1 MALRDTFLNMLGVE
15 TPEVQ
20 KTSNGAIKSARDFLR
35 YGNREKLYPS
45 WSDIQMPD
53 SDMYRGYSYAVIQK
67 RGNKVASLAKNNL
80 KTWAKQ
86 EIVDEY
92 QKREEQVLHPYLKVI
107 EDSTKFTEKQF
118 WKNISIYL
126 DLAGR
131 YYLGVIR
138 NEIKPLNPKLPVITT
153 DPTEFVMLNPYEIR
167 RVIDKNGNVA
177 GYIERKKDGRYR
189 EWPLHQI
196 IEMRE
201 LNPFDPE
208 NSQWAMT
215 DAAKSAVYTI
225 NQSSDYTKQSLNG
238 NIDAPGI
245 ITTDVLLSDEDF
257 ANFRARVTQHVKG
270 EPLFGNGTGAIKW
283 DSMQVDLDKAALMDI
298 NEINRTELFAVSGT
312 SKTSLGI
319 EQSGTTR
326 ETARVQSEQ
335 FISDTAQ
342 PRLEDIVDFLNLD
355 YKKYY
360 TREYKKTGYTIE
372 VESAVGRDYDTET
385 KATALKQTQFQLAMQ
400 LIQSGYTTQS
410 AYQFAEGNIE
420 FEDLELEKGLD
431 KPKNPE
437 QPEEGLE
444 NNPTG
449 PQNGPQSGSGSG
461 NGNNNVPENNSLE
474 NAINDLSELEPH
486 ADLIENGGKGSGN
499 FDHAGRPGL
508 VGGSAPSGSVSH
520 SEEETPEN
528 VVKTGIDVNHPIL
541 TALSSKGIGSS
552 LSRTEVE
559 SLARSYLEK
568 AGFDLSE
575 DTLMSFS
582 DKGNSK
588 DVLSAIEHG
597 RLATAKH
604 RVEDVLKD
612 DIGWHNPR
620 TFGENVGLDTHGMK
634 EGDEFVQ
641 SKEDYFKTW
650 TDYDSQV
657 DKKLEKHKNFLELNG
672 GKGSGNFGHAGRPGE
687 VGGSAPSGSVSGSSV
702 YDKIS
707 KLTVHDKQYKFGDD
721 VLRAKSCEF
730 LPEPDVLIIEGEG
743 MNERD
748 ERIQVLGYLDNYPS
762 DDDITKALRF
772 HRLKPLTELANPG
785 TEDWGIISK
794 TLEHMDEEPSKKE
807 SRETAVL
814 KRQIRKAQEDNAGI
828 TSLKQ
833 LVRSNEKAVK
843 STEKAIKTLTGLLG
857 KGYGDDKI
865 KQKIKD
871 TKSLLQT
878 LKKSADAN
886 KKRLEEKTK
895 ELDDRFKNSY
905 YFAVNGGEG
914 SGNFGH
920 LGRPGLIGGSS
931 KDGYRG
937 ISFSKSAEESFKE
950 YPNRKKEFDRVVEEF
965 RKIGLKRGFHFTM
978 NAFDVAAKGEGL
990 FDVGK
995 YSGRTVTETAEG
1007 GSTVYISP
1015 TLLKEGIGK
1024 KSNFEKD
1031 GKTYEVDDTFA
1042 GVLRHELGHLFMTQ
1056 LFLTEYKGKVSGDLS
1071 QSAFD
1076 RYNNDI
1082 LFNSKCN
1089 RPFLGGKWSY
1099 YADMG
1104 SGEAIAEAFSNPDYS
1119 EDTKKVFDYV
1129 KSYNPKKNSLE
1140 EYQQNSTKE
1149 NVIVACIGYPVDDEA
1164 LKEYMA
1170 KVEKNQ
1176 CTCGHE
1182 HKVETFINEVREDE
1196 AKIVSEEYKDF
1207 LTEVREIEKET
1218 IDAVANKL
1226 TINAFEPDDI
1236 ITPKKK
1242 KSLLEKLKNA
1252 IHNYWWIIFPL
1263 FASNSMSKRN
1273 EEFDEDIEFVFN
1285 NDLQTG
1291 VDDNAE
1297 RVAEGHLETILK
1309 DILDASN
1316 RAYTK
1321 VVENA
1326 AAEVIIKVYDE
1337 NPEKLSDYFDEKPT
1351 MADALE
1357 SIQKTDI
1364 LEENRKIYEKANKMA
1379 FEGFKRED
1387 IVKAIRNEYSH
1398 ISETRATLIARNETA
1413 RAFGRSQFEADK
1425 QFLNSIGKME
1435 QAYKVWYSR
1444 RPESE
1449 KDKICAFCQEL
1460 IDRSNANPIP
1470 FEEPF
1475 LKYGDSMEV
1484 VENGKVKIFTANY
1497 ENIEGGTLHPNC
1509 ACGYHLVFKNSAGE
1523 FVKTL
1528 NGGKGSGNWGHAGR
1542 PGEVGGSAPQGS
1554 QNPET
1559 TDESYESLRAEE
1571 DSLGYL
1577 LELEYGSNIVKYVK
1591 EQLGAVKTVEKYL
1604 DKVPEDMREQM
1615 TRGLETTKKDLERAV
1630 EIHKK
1635 TLGDD
1640 LTAENFEEKYEAY
1653 KKSMQTRLDE
1663 VRAKIGKMRSEKR
1676 TIDLVADSKT
1686 PDMDYI
1692 GSEKKRIDIARK
1704 SIGIFED
1711 DGSLASDWLNGEIGE
1726 AKPEIRKAIEKDKE
1740 LRQACLSQMY
1750 YDSNSKAD
1758 FKDWLKTPVT
1768 LRRVQFSDKVNKDSG
1783 FLSFSQYGE
1792 WEGTGQG
1799 HNKTFPGD
1807 ILEVKIKP
1815 QDTLGSIPA
1824 HEGYAYVEGEVMV
1837 PTELVV
1843 KALEKKQKNNL
1854 DKNVNGGKG
1863 SGNFGHSGRPGL
1875 VGGSAPAGT
1884 SPAVAI
1890 YVTGEEAKMDF
1901 DTILQRR
1908 DLQQKLK
1915 RMRKIDDFNDDVVA
1929 EMKKLQFTDEEIE
1942 RWRAM
1947 ILAKEVVHIMDRD
1960 KRREK
1965 RAQISDSAEQKE
1977 AIEKV
1982 VDSVEMEDKDKTWLR
1997 NNCDVEMAQAL
2008 SREIDRAKE
2017 SGIDKIRL
2025 KLNDSKSIN
2034 GRMGYIAGRDEYE
2047 LTLRKGLLR
2056 DTEQTKASRERQ
2068 GPNGGRYKSSDDI
2081 GGTFAHEFGHA
2092 LETVFA
2098 KSLVGD
2104 RGIAKSSMYMGEIT
2118 SFTSRAIVE
2127 QAKRNMIAKGIGK
2140 EELFRNA
2147 DNKYMSAYGRVNVR
2161 EAIAESHANPNFSEF
2176 TREVENIVT
2185 RKVPIDKDLLDPI
2198 LNRINFREK
2207 QYQEFLHGKD

>member
-437 QPEEGLE
+437 QPEEPESEPE
-444 NNPTG
+444 NG
-449 PQNGPQSGSGSG
+449 PVRPKNGPQSGSGSG
-461 NGNNNVPENNSLE
+461 NDNNSVPENNSLE
-474 NAINDLSELEPH
+474 SAINDLSELEPH

-552 LSRTEVE
+552 LPRTEVE

-604 RVEDVLKD
+604 RIEDVLKD

-657 DKKLEKHKNFLELNG
+657 DKKLGKHKNFLELNG
-672 GKGSGNFGHAGRPGE
+672 GKGSGNFGHSGRPGE

-702 YDKIS
+702 DDKIS

-721 VLRAKSCEF
+721 VFRAKSCEF
-730 LPEPDVLIIEGEG
+730 IPYPEVLIIEGEG

-748 ERIQVLGYLDNYPS
+748 ERVQVLGYLDNYPS
-762 DDDITKALRF
+762 DIDITRALRF
-772 HRLKPLTELANPG
+772 HRLKPLTELADVG
-785 TEDWGIISK
+785 SDDWDIIAK
-794 TLEHMDEEPSKKE
+794 TLKHMDDQSSKLAQKRE
-807 SRETAVL
+807 SREAAVL

-833 LVRSNEKAVK
+833 LVKSNEKAVV

-865 KQKIKD
+865 KQKIED

-878 LKKSADAN
+878 LKKSADSN
-886 KKRLEEKTK
+886 KERLEQKIK
-895 ELDDRFKNSY
+895 ELDDKFKNSY

-920 LGRPGLIGGSS
+920 AGRPGLVGGSS
-931 KDGYRG
+931 NAFQATKNTQEVINELD
-937 ISFSKSAEESFKE
+937 EESGGQFSADLDKIVNEFTDIGVETNKIKFTCFKSE
-950 YPNRKKEFDRVVEEF
+950 APAKASDDEDVVGQAFARKNGTGCILIQEDELANYN
-965 RKIGLKRGFHFTM
+965 GL
-978 NAFDVAAKGEGL
+978 
-990 FDVGK
+990 
-995 YSGRTVTETAEG
+995 
-1007 GSTVYISP
+1007 
-1015 TLLKEGIGK
+1015 
-1024 KSNFEKD
+1024 D
-1031 GKTYEVDDTFA
+1031 GKTNYSAQNNPFTTDVSTM
-1042 GVLRHELGHLFMTQ
+1042 GTIRHELGHF
-1056 LFLTEYKGKVSGDLS
+1056 
-1071 QSAFD
+1071 
-1076 RYNNDI
+1076 
-1082 LFNSKCN
+1082 
-1089 RPFLGGKWSY
+1089 
-1099 YADMG
+1099 
-1104 SGEAIAEAFSNPDYS
+1104 IAENIYRKKYIRKETSGGFNGIKMESFSRKLIEKAVGSSNLQEIKISEYGRKNYKECIAESFANPDFS
-1119 EDTKKVFDYV
+1119 EDTRKIYDYCSSELKKLNENKNAVEKDDDEWVALCSGY
-1129 KSYNPKKNSLE
+1129 PKLPNKKTKNSANTDLPL
-1140 EYQQNSTKE
+1140 
-1149 NVIVACIGYPVDDEA
+1149 ACSCDHD
-1164 LKEYMA
+1164 
-1170 KVEKNQ
+1170 
-1176 CTCGHE
+1176 
-1182 HKVETFINEVREDE
+1182 HKVETFINEVKEDE
-1196 AKIVSEEYKDF
+1196 GKIVSEEYKDF
-1207 LTEVREIEKET
+1207 LAEVRKIEKET

-1263 FASNSMSKRN
+1263 FANNSMAKRN
-1273 EEFDEDIEFVFN
+1273 EEFDESVEFVFN

-1351 MADALE
+1351 MADALD

-1528 NGGKGSGNWGHAGR
+1528 NGGKGSGN
-1542 PGEVGGSAPQGS
+1542 
-1554 QNPET
+1554 
-1559 TDESYESLRAEE
+1559 
-1571 DSLGYL
+1571 
-1577 LELEYGSNIVKYVK
+1577 
-1591 EQLGAVKTVEKYL
+1591 
-1604 DKVPEDMREQM
+1604 
-1615 TRGLETTKKDLERAV
+1615 
-1630 EIHKK
+1630 
-1635 TLGDD
+1635 
-1640 LTAENFEEKYEAY
+1640 
-1653 KKSMQTRLDE
+1653 
-1663 VRAKIGKMRSEKR
+1663 
-1676 TIDLVADSKT
+1676 
-1686 PDMDYI
+1686 
-1692 GSEKKRIDIARK
+1692 
-1704 SIGIFED
+1704 
-1711 DGSLASDWLNGEIGE
+1711 
-1726 AKPEIRKAIEKDKE
+1726 
-1740 LRQACLSQMY
+1740 
-1750 YDSNSKAD
+1750 
-1758 FKDWLKTPVT
+1758 
-1768 LRRVQFSDKVNKDSG
+1768 
-1783 FLSFSQYGE
+1783 
-1792 WEGTGQG
+1792 
-1799 HNKTFPGD
+1799 
-1807 ILEVKIKP
+1807 
-1815 QDTLGSIPA
+1815 
-1824 HEGYAYVEGEVMV
+1824 
-1837 PTELVV
+1837 
-1843 KALEKKQKNNL
+1843 
-1854 DKNVNGGKG
+1854 
-1863 SGNFGHSGRPGL
+1863 FGHSGRLGL
-1875 VGGSAPAGT
+1875 VGGSAPSGSSDNSESDGNYFDYSSLQEADGT
-1884 SPAVAI
+1884 DDQTKIATELSIKAI
-1890 YVTGEEAKMDF
+1890 QDIENKHPEFVDRQKQEKNLENSYEEYKRWSNSGNRVHNLGF
-1901 DTILQRR
+1901 DEY
-1908 DLQQKLK
+1908 K
-1915 RMRKIDDFNDDVVA
+1915 
-1929 EMKKLQFTDEEIE
+1929 
-1942 RWRAM
+1942 
-1947 ILAKEVVHIMDRD
+1947 
-1960 KRREK
+1960 
-1965 RAQISDSAEQKE
+1965 
-1977 AIEKV
+1977 EKV
-1982 VDSVEMEDKDKTWLR
+1982 
-1997 NNCDVEMAQAL
+1997 L
-2008 SREIDRAKE
+2008 SREIDPQ
-2017 SGIDKIRL
+2017 GFV
-2025 KLNDSKSIN
+2025 
-2034 GRMGYIAGRDEYE
+2034 RDDFQPIHE
-2047 LTLRKGLLR
+2047 LTLYGGGASPFLEGLLMYAYGANIYHLDKKGFDENHKIS
-2056 DTEQTKASRERQ
+2056 DTIDKNPDLWTNYNKPLYRGVSTNNDRLQQLKKGSIISM
-2068 GPNGGRYKSSDDI
+2068 NGLSSWSSEKNIADRF
-2081 GGTFAHEFGHA
+2081 T
-2092 LETVFA
+2092 TS
-2098 KSLVGD
+2098 SLVKSGNIPLVFIDKSKKHDKTLFYPYSSALGLNTQYEYVQSGSKQYKVNDIRKEGD
-2104 RGIAKSSMYMGEIT
+2104 VYYA
-2118 SFTSRAIVE
+2118 
-2127 QAKRNMIAKGIGK
+2127 
-2140 EELFRNA
+2140 
-2147 DNKYMSAYGRVNVR
+2147 
-2161 EAIAESHANPNFSEF
+2161 
-2176 TREVENIVT
+2176 EVES
-2185 RKVPIDKDLLDPI
+2185 
-2198 LNRINFREK
+2198 
-2207 QYQEFLHGKD
+2207 Y